1 MKTSEYG
8 SNVLNDF
15 MMVMNVIRDF
25 SSTASKKQ
33 NFFAFAHPMSV
44 QRQSRIWVAFG
55 REPERNRFRKALAR
69 AHPLQFGL
77 FALCDH
83 PRIRRTAGKFRWL
96 LFRCSSSNLRVFV
109 RSHYGGQRFANSEG
123 SFRDGAA
130 KITGLS
136 CVGARSRI
144 FWFFI
149 RSFVVNIINQ
159 LRCIH
164 EVSANQC
171 AVESFIRT

>member
-1 MKTSEYG
+1 M
-8 SNVLNDF
+8 
-15 MMVMNVIRDF
+15 
-25 SSTASKKQ
+25 ASLQ
-33 NFFAFAHPMSV
+33 VFF
-44 QRQSRIWVAFG
+44 QQL
-55 REPERNRFRKALAR
+55 E
-69 AHPLQFGL
+69 GL
-77 FALCDH
+77 L
-83 PRIRRTAGKFRWL
+83 
-96 LFRCSSSNLRVFV
+96 RCHGVFV

-159 LRCIH
+159 QGLLLFLPKVIFLMPKNIFRDNFS
-164 EVSANQC
+164 VYG
-171 AVESFIRT
+171 VFVRK